1 MKVELLRETG
11 RTGGAATWTVVKV
24 IEGISLLAKRRTIP
38 DGGMLHQSVVYDLTT
53 VGRGLEEGNRVRITE
68 IVKTRNSTVKKGM
81 HYKVCFDKT
90 GQSRM
95 GLYEL
100 ERVPV
105 E

>member
-1 MKVELLRETG
+1 MKIEVLKETG
-11 RTGGAATWTVVKV
+11 RTGGVMTFAVVKI
-24 IEGISLLAKRRTIP
+24 IEGISLLAKRRAVP
-38 DGGMLHQSVVYDLTT
+38 DGAMFHQVVYYDLTT
-53 VGRGLEEGNRVRITE
+53 IGRLEEGNRVRITE
-68 IVKTRNSTVKKGM
+68 IVKTRNGTTRKKM

-100 ERVPV
+100 ERIPV